1 MAIAH
6 GSLDPV
12 ISVQF
17 ARQARDRLEP
27 AGLAVEYHESAMAH
41 TIDPR
46 VVPDLQR
53 WVATT
58 ISSAASPPTPT
69 TS

>member
-1 MAIAH
+1 VAIAH

-12 ISVQF
+12 ISIQF
-17 ARQARDRLEP
+17 ARQARQSLEA
-27 AGLAVEYHESAMAH
+27 AGLDVTYYESPMAH

-53 WVATT
+53 WLAATT
-58 ISSAASPPTPT
+58 SSESRSRPT